1 MPTSGKSSSPRTGVA
16 SAASATRLSTLPATL
31 IISLFTRKHR
41 RSLWWSVKNVARTAN
56 DQFRR
61 KRRRGMA
68 CADVGRLSAALI
80 ASSPRKR
87 RFSHR
92 HAIRRLPLGDIAG
105 RSLHYIVHG
114 KGERWVELTLHQ
126 SGGLQGRRDDRAGCN
141 ARRCAGRRCGNL
153 RNRETCGLEGRRDH
167 DVRVERVTRLPFFT
181 LIKRSFGRTVRAFG
195 GCASRDKGV
204 AVSWNLNRC

>member
-1 MPTSGKSSSPRTGVA
+1 
-16 SAASATRLSTLPATL
+16 
-31 IISLFTRKHR
+31 
-41 RSLWWSVKNVARTAN
+41 
-56 DQFRR
+56 
-61 KRRRGMA
+61 MA

-141 ARRCAGRRCGNL
+141 ARCCAGRRCGNL

-167 DVRVERVTRLPFFT
+167 DVRVERIALAELTEGKRRMAAAAPDENRPE
-181 LIKRSFGRTVRAFG
+181 IKFAAPGGLTCRA
-195 GCASRDKGV
+195 V
-204 AVSWNLNRC
+204 AAPRPEGL